1 MKHPLDLRID
11 PIPELEFYEEPHAYR
26 YQGQWIPYSVTTVTK
41 GPSAT
46 YFTDTLALSPDD
58 PQRIRLE
65 EALHRG
71 TTIHAALERWNR
83 GESVPEH
90 PFSDWTAP
98 CVRDPFWDR
107 WKCVPGGVEL
117 SLIDPRYR
125 IAGRCDV
132 IVQNQETGELALADY
147 KTQAHRDSKPYNI
160 RAQLGA
166 YCNLADQHPNTRKLS
181 FTKCFAI
188 WVRPGNCV
196 FQPLDATECIT
207 EYLAARD
214 LFFDSLPDF

>member
-1 MKHPLDLRID
+1 MNHPLDLRID
-11 PIPELEFYEEPHAYR
+11 PIPELEFFDGPHAYR
-26 YQGQWIPYSVTTVTK
+26 YKGNWIPYSVTQVCK
-41 GPSAT
+41 GNDS
-46 YFTDTLALSPDD
+46 YFKDTLALPEND
-58 PQRIRLE
+58 PKRIRLE
-65 EALHRG
+65 KALHRG
-71 TTIHAALERWNR
+71 TTVHDALERWNR

-125 IAGRCDV
+125 IAGRCDL

-147 KTQAHRDSKPYNI
+147 KTQSNRDSKPYNI
-160 RAQLGA
+160 RPQLGA
-166 YCNLADQHPNTRKLS
+166 YCNLCDQHSNTAKLS
-181 FTKCFAI
+181 INKCFAI
-188 WVRPGNCV
+188 WVRPGNTV
-196 FQPLDATECIT
+196 FQPLDGTECIT

-214 LFFDSLPDF
+214 LFFKSIPDF